1 MSDAQLTQWNNKIM
15 TWIELGLASLL
26 IVFAGVIRGYSG
38 FGFAVIA
45 ALCLN
50 FVVTPIESIVIAIT
64 LDLIS
69 SLCLIRGVGANIDK
83 PLVTKLIAGML
94 IATPFSLF
102 VVSWMPSDGLKLL
115 IAGLSMVAGGLI
127 MLDLRLNWLDK
138 RYSLAVGAFS
148 GFGMTAGS
156 AGGPPLIL
164 YLLNLMM
171 SSSELRATAIVFFM
185 ASALTSI
192 VGLTVIGA
200 VTGHLVMTSMALL
213 PSALVG
219 NTIGKKVHQWLP
231 ELSPRLTTAPI
242 LMGLAL
248 VTFLL

>member
-1 MSDAQLTQWNNKIM
+1 MA
-15 TWIELGLASLL
+15 WIEIGLASVL
-26 IVFAGVIRGYSG
+26 IVFAGVVRGYSG

-50 FVVTPIESIVIAIT
+50 FVFTPIESIVIAIT
-64 LDLIS
+64 LDLLS
-69 SLCLIRGVGANIDK
+69 SLCLLHGVNAEIDK
-83 PLVTKLIAGML
+83 PLVKKLIAGML

-102 VVSWMPSDGLKLL
+102 VVFWISSEALKLL

-127 MLDLRLNWLDK
+127 MLDLRLSWLDK
-138 RYSLAVGAFS
+138 RYSLAVGALS

-185 ASALTSI
+185 ASALTSM

-200 VTGHLVMTSMALL
+200 VNGRLIMTSMALL
-213 PSALVG
+213 PSALIG
-219 NTIGKKVHQWLP
+219 NIIGKKMHQWLP

-242 LMGLAL
+242 LIGLAL
-248 VTFLL
+248 VTFLI

>member
-1 MSDAQLTQWNNKIM
+1 MA
-15 TWIELGLASLL
+15 WIEIGLASVL
-26 IVFAGVIRGYSG
+26 IVFAGVVRGYSG

-50 FVVTPIESIVIAIT
+50 FVFTPIESIVIAIT
-64 LDLIS
+64 LDLLS
-69 SLCLIRGVGANIDK
+69 SLCLLHGVNAEIDK
-83 PLVTKLIAGML
+83 PLVKKLIAGML

-102 VVSWMPSDGLKLL
+102 VVFWISSEALKLL

-127 MLDLRLNWLDK
+127 MLDLRLSWLDK
-138 RYSLAVGAFS
+138 RYSLAVGALS

-200 VTGHLVMTSMALL
+200 VNGRLIMTSMALL
-213 PSALVG
+213 PSALIG
-219 NTIGKKVHQWLP
+219 NIIGKKMHQWLP

-242 LMGLAL
+242 LIGLAL
-248 VTFLL
+248 VTFLI

>member
-1 MSDAQLTQWNNKIM
+1 MV
-15 TWIELGLASLL
+15 WIEFGFASLL
-26 IVFAGVIRGYSG
+26 IVFAGVVRGYSG

-50 FVVTPIESIVIAIT
+50 LFVTPLESIVIAIT
-64 LDLIS
+64 LDLLS
-69 SLCLIRGVGANIDK
+69 SLCLVRGVGASIDK
-83 PLVTKLIAGML
+83 PLVTKLIVGML

-102 VVSWMPSDGLKLL
+102 VVSWVSSEGLKLL

-127 MLDLRLNWLDK
+127 MLDLRLSWLDK
-138 RYSLAVGAFS
+138 RYSFAVGAFS

-171 SSSELRATAIVFFM
+171 STSELRATAIVFFM

-192 VGLTVIGA
+192 VGLAVIGA
-200 VTGHLVMTSMALL
+200 VNGYLMLTSMALL
-213 PSALVG
+213 PCALVG
-219 NTIGKKVHQWLP
+219 NFIGNKMHQWLP

>member
-1 MSDAQLTQWNNKIM
+1 MLVT
-15 TWIELGLASLL
+15 TP
-26 IVFAGVIRGYSG
+26 FAG
-38 FGFAVIA
+38 
-45 ALCLN
+45 
-50 FVVTPIESIVIAIT
+50 
-64 LDLIS
+64 
-69 SLCLIRGVGANIDK
+69 GVGWWVAS
-83 PLVTKLIAGML
+83 G
-94 IATPFSLF
+94 
-102 VVSWMPSDGLKLL
+102 GLQLR

-138 RYSLAVGAFS
+138 RYSFAVGAFS

-171 SSSELRATAIVFFM
+171 SSNELRATAIVFFM

-192 VGLTVIGA
+192 VGLTIIGA
-200 VTGHLVMTSMALL
+200 VNEHLIMTSLALL
-213 PSALVG
+213 PFALVG
-219 NTIGKKVHQWLP
+219 NLIGKKMHQWLP
-231 ELSPRLTTAPI
+231 EFSPRLTVAPI

>member
-1 MSDAQLTQWNNKIM
+1 MA
-15 TWIELGLASLL
+15 WIEIGLASVL
-26 IVFAGVIRGYSG
+26 IVFAGVVRGYSG

-50 FVVTPIESIVIAIT
+50 FVFTPIESIVIAIT
-64 LDLIS
+64 LDLLS
-69 SLCLIRGVGANIDK
+69 SLCLLHGVNAEIDK
-83 PLVTKLIAGML
+83 PLVKKLIAGML

-102 VVSWMPSDGLKLL
+102 VVFWISSEALKLL

-127 MLDLRLNWLDK
+127 MLDLRLSWLDK
-138 RYSLAVGAFS
+138 RYSLAVGALS

-185 ASALTSI
+185 ASALTST

-200 VTGHLVMTSMALL
+200 VNGRLIMTSMALL
-213 PSALVG
+213 PSALIG
-219 NTIGKKVHQWLP
+219 NIIGKKMHQWLP

-242 LMGLAL
+242 LIGLAL
-248 VTFLL
+248 VTFLI

>member
-1 MSDAQLTQWNNKIM
+1 M
-15 TWIELGLASLL
+15 TWIELGYASLM
-26 IVFAGVIRGYSG
+26 IIFAGVVRGYSG

-50 FVVTPIESIVIAIT
+50 FVVTPIESIIVAIT
-64 LDLIS
+64 LDLLS
-69 SLCLIRGVGANIDK
+69 SLCLLKGVNADIDR
-83 PLVTKLIAGML
+83 PLVTKLITGML
-94 IATPFSLF
+94 VATPFSLF
-102 VVSWMPSDGLKLL
+102 IVSWISSDALKLL
-115 IAGLSMVAGGLI
+115 IAGLSMIAGGLI
-127 MLDLRLNWLDK
+127 MLDLRLSWLDK

-156 AGGPPLIL
+156 AGGPPLVL

-171 SSSELRATAIVFFM
+171 DSNELRATAIVFFM
-185 ASALTSI
+185 ASALTSMI
-192 VGLTVIGA
+192 GLTAIG
-200 VTGHLVMTSMALL
+200 VVNSHLLIISFALL

-219 NTIGKKVHQWLP
+219 NLLGKKMHQWLP

-248 VTFLL
+248 ATFLL

>member
-1 MSDAQLTQWNNKIM
+1 MA
-15 TWIELGLASLL
+15 WIEIGIASVL
-26 IVFAGVIRGYSG
+26 IVFAGVVRGYSG

-50 FVVTPIESIVIAIT
+50 FVFTPIESIVIAIT
-64 LDLIS
+64 LDLLS
-69 SLCLIRGVGANIDK
+69 SVCLLRGVHTEIDK
-83 PLVTKLIAGML
+83 PLVKQLITGML

-102 VVSWMPSDGLKLL
+102 VVSWISSEALKML
-115 IAGLSMVAGGLI
+115 IAGLSMAAGGLI
-127 MLDLRLNWLDK
+127 MLDLRLRWLDK

-164 YLLNLMM
+164 YLLNLTM
-171 SSSELRATAIVFFM
+171 SSKELRATAIVFFM
-185 ASALTSI
+185 VSALTSL
-192 VGLTVIGA
+192 VGLTAIGA
-200 VTGHLVMTSMALL
+200 VNRYLMLVGLALL
-213 PSALVG
+213 PFALVG
-219 NTIGKKVHQWLP
+219 NLFGQKMHQWLP
-231 ELSPRLTTAPI
+231 ELSPRFTTAPI

>member
-1 MSDAQLTQWNNKIM
+1 MSDAQSTQWNNIM
-15 TWIELGLASLL
+15 TWTELGLSSLL
-26 IVFAGVIRGYSG
+26 IVFAGVVRGYSG

-64 LDLIS
+64 LDLLS
-69 SLCLIRGVGANIDK
+69 SLCLIRGVAANIDR

-94 IATPFSLF
+94 VATPFSLC
-102 VVSWMPSDGLKLL
+102 VVSWVSSDGLTLL

-171 SSSELRATAIVFFM
+171 SSNELRATAIVFFM

-192 VGLTVIGA
+192 VGLAAIGA
-200 VTGHLVMTSMALL
+200 VKGHLIMTSMALL
-213 PSALVG
+213 PSALAG
-219 NTIGKKVHQWLP
+219 NLIGKKMHQWLP